1 MKTIA
6 ALSVCLFSIIPT
18 TLAATDTPVTSRYPT
33 SDETFYVLAC
43 MQMNGQN
50 AKGLQKCSC
59 AINAIEARLPF
70 EQYSEAELVF
80 AMRQA
85 GGQGAAIYRDAAAM
99 KEVAERF
106 IRAQTEANQECF
118 GREHVHM
125 PSDSDGAATHHD

>member
-6 ALSVCLFSIIPT
+6 ALSVCLFSLMPT
-18 TLAATDTPVTSRYPT
+18 TLAGTNTPVTSRYPT

-50 AKGLQKCSC
+50 AEGLQKCSC

-85 GGQGAAIYRDAAAM
+85 GGQGAAIYRDAAPM

-118 GREHVHM
+118 GRDHVHT
-125 PSDSDGAATHHD
+125 PSDSDAAAAHHD